1 VGRIGLPAPWQE
13 KNMKTITLE
22 YCGEM
27 GGQSWLAFVN
37 GEKDNN
43 LCQYGAT
50 AQEALSKLGA
60 EIF

>member
-1 VGRIGLPAPWQE
+1 
-13 KNMKTITLE
+13 MKTITLE